1 MGVSILGICLG
12 KIISDYIEKVLNRL
26 IFFGVIFLGLVV
38 IVFMVVESVIC
49 VFIFR
54 GLGVIFLLILVG
66 VVIDIVK

>member
-38 IVFMVVESVIC
+38 IVFIAVESVIC